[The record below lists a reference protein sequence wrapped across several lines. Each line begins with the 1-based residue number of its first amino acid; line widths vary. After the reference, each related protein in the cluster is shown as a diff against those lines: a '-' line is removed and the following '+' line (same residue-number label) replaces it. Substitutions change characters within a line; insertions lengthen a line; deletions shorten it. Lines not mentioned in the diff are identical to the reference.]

1 MRDAQARAYC
11 LTPKVMNSAL
21 LKRIWLGKTRSQ
33 NWCFAILIES
43 HTLWIVSHHKNKT
56 PIGVEK
62 KLHDDLKCAL
72 FVFCCSVQN
81 NRPLFQTNYF
91 SLCAIEISFQARS
104 INSGCFIIFHHFRYI
119 YFVLRQISTRR
130 IWQNSQNS
138 NSQYLLCE
146 IKSEREREIGTQQ
159 W

>member
-1 MRDAQARAYC
+1 MCDAQARAYC

-72 FVFCCSVQN
+72 FLFCFVLLFRSELQAIISDQ
-81 NRPLFQTNYF
+81 LFQFMCDWNFISSALDQFWMFYYF
-91 SLCAIEISFQARS
+91 SSFP
-104 INSGCFIIFHHFRYI
+104 IYI
-119 YFVLRQISTRR
+119 LFWGKFQHDEYGKTVKTVNHNI
-130 IWQNSQNS
+130 
-138 NSQYLLCE
+138 CCV
-146 IKSEREREIGTQQ
+146 KSKEREREK
-159 W
+159 